1 LGLISENGD
10 DSEVREGRTGHVQG
24 AANLVRPDQTVAI
37 DTVSTQTPHKEGIPS
52 SRQRLPPV
60 RVLEVAWCQ
69 VIVNTDNCPDVKDS
83 DLKSQHV
90 YMLSC

>member
-1 LGLISENGD
+1 M
-10 DSEVREGRTGHVQG
+10 
-24 AANLVRPDQTVAI
+24 
-37 DTVSTQTPHKEGIPS
+37 STQTPHKEGIPS
-52 SRQRLPPV
+52 SQQRLPPV

-69 VIVNTDNCPDVKDS
+69 GIVNCPDVKDS